1 MSGETEGAVINPGD
15 RITFTVTEV
24 KPPTEVLI
32 FATAARLRSLAPEYG
47 WRDVNAECD
56 PWRQTLTVTVS
67 FGGGRGIRREYAL
80 VTLVDMIADPADVI
94 AADFA
99 RMTQDQ
105 QAFLNEATFATTM
118 PHLYRTPDPDA
129 APRAAHGPAW
139 SAGTPR
145 TAEEATGLL
154 AQVETRDALCARMHH
169 RMQRTM
175 GNVVLEPS
183 PRVTPGAPM
192 PDATMPVE
200 QWRATW
206 RAAEVPVLCELRERC
221 EASGARVVLPMDYS
235 LSPPESVRV
244 RYASRDAT
252 LGSVLWSVRAARSG
266 STIDDLCRV
275 GEGGD
280 GVEHVPIDA
289 ERWSGLQG
297 PSYYIEVRGHP
308 LFYVSRGWCP
318 GLLSS
323 DDADRA
329 EAATPVDPATA
340 AATWQ
345 AMRDACPERVYPE
358 PSE

>member
-47 WRDVNAECD
+47 WREVNAECD

-183 PRVTPGAPM
+183 PRVTPGEPM
-192 PDATMPVE
+192 PEATMPLAD
-200 QWRATW
+200 WRATW
-206 RAAEVPVLCELRERC
+206 RDAEVPVLCELRERC
-221 EASGARVVLPMDYS
+221 EASACVPVMPNGSEDGFAHCIARYPTGTARYGLPTYRNALRVSAPVDAEEQAMLREHLAQRGADITVS
-235 LSPPESVRV
+235 
-244 RYASRDAT
+244 DAAIY
-252 LGSVLWSVRAARSG
+252 V
-266 STIDDLCRV
+266 
-275 GEGGD
+275 GGD
-280 GVEHVPIDA
+280 GGG
-289 ERWSGLQG
+289 SGG
-297 PSYYIEVRGHP
+297 TRAYPARITP
-308 LFYVSRGWCP
+308 RGWCK
-318 GLLSS
+318 GLVGYG
-323 DDADRA
+323 AYI
-329 EAATPVDPATA
+329 ATPVDPATA

-358 PSE
+358 PTQT